1 MLLTTGLESWGLFV
15 LRVFLGL
22 IFLYHSV
29 PKLIASGKMA
39 KGMGWSSSSVFL
51 LGFIEFISS
60 LALIFGFYAEIGALL
75 VGLIMLGAIYYKGF
89 KWKIPFSAMNKMGW
103 EFDFILLGV
112 AVSIIFLGAGEIS
125 LDFMFGLWP

>member
-1 MLLTTGLESWGLFV
+1 MLLTTGLESWGLLV

-75 VGLIMLGAIYYKGF
+75 VGLIMLGAIYYKCF

-103 EFDFILLGV
+103 EFDFILLGA
-112 AVSIIFLGAGEIS
+112 AVSIILLGAGEIS